1 MTDDSRSRVLL
12 NYRLAPDMLPF
23 VLQIQVGEVQLP
35 DIRYGVTV
43 ANPHRLRIGG
53 ISVAFRRL
61 EATTPFRSS
70 LGTAELVKS
79 FD

>member
-1 MTDDSRSRVLL
+1 MTDDSGSRSYSITGLPLTCFPSFPRSRWVKA
-12 NYRLAPDMLPF
+12 NC
-23 VLQIQVGEVQLP
+23 P